1 MGVAVAMRNLGSS
14 EASLKGS
21 SARKSESSSS
31 GGGDRVSGGG
41 GPLNKDWTS
50 PAASVMKEVDTVI
63 SSVTSKGGSVVAGGW
78 VISSSMSEWNL
89 LF

>member
-1 MGVAVAMRNLGSS
+1 MAVAIRNLGSS
-14 EASLKGS
+14 EASSNGS
-21 SARKSESSSS
+21 LARKSESSFS

-50 PAASVMKEVDTVI
+50 LAASVRKEVDAVI
-63 SSVTSKGGSVVAGGW
+63 SSVTSEGGSVVAMGW
-78 VISSSMSEWNL
+78 VMSSSMSDWNF